1 MRVYLDSPYD
11 WNPLVTRYPMKHHV
25 CVSFLLFFSPAMLT
39 RGLMR
44 PWWRR
49 YNTNIVTSPGTL
61 YITLTERT
69 RTRCAPHSALCVTG
83 LQSTLIHA
91 AGREN
96 LSQPKFAVPKTK
108 PVCLFFFFVLSHV
121 LSVLFS
127 LLNAMWSLSGWEYK
141 PRWLKG
147 LTETTHSPLITFGLQ
162 PGQVYR
168 RAT

>member
-39 RGLMR
+39 RGLTR

-96 LSQPKFAVPKTK
+96 FSQPKFAVPKTK
-108 PVCLFFFFVLSHV
+108 PVCLFFFLYCRMSCLYCFHCWTRCGAFQGENTNLAD
-121 LSVLFS
+121 LR
-127 LLNAMWSLSGWEYK
+127 G
-141 PRWLKG
+141 
-147 LTETTHSPLITFGLQ
+147 
-162 PGQVYR
+162 
-168 RAT
+168 